1 MNRARHPAI
10 LCQPSLGGIWRTGP
24 SSSLA
29 TDPDRGDRILYRGSE
44 TIMGWDDFTRR
55 RKAILA
61 VLDYAADHPESGMPY
76 DEVPDVPNVFNDR
89 YELALALQYKWRQSL
104 WSRLELLSLDGAKT
118 GFVEAKDLVRR
129 AWDEC
134 AKAEPVLRR
143 VLDSTT

>member
-1 MNRARHPAI
+1 
-10 LCQPSLGGIWRTGP
+10 
-24 SSSLA
+24 
-29 TDPDRGDRILYRGSE
+29 
-44 TIMGWDDFTRR
+44 MGWDDFTRR

-61 VLDYAADHPESGMPY
+61 VLDYAADHPESGMPF
-76 DEVPDVPNVFNDR
+76 DEVPDVPDVFSDR

-104 WSRLELLSLDGAKT
+104 WSRLELLSLDGAKS

-143 VLDSTT
+143 VLDATATEFASSMKRVLNIEDGLMTSANIGHRTDAEGVA